1 MSSPATSA
9 EAGGRAPTRATV
21 AVAANDAG
29 HGARVGVNWMLA
41 AEALVLLGLLWLAVT
56 VRLTGLGDHTDVS
69 DEGIRGVQLRL
80 LAAGYRP
87 VSEIYASQGPLS
99 LWLFAPA
106 VALFGPEIVVARLT
120 VVASS
125 LVVLAASV
133 WLARAAAGPI
143 AGLAAGAVLAVSPV
157 FLDNSRLAFVEVP
170 SIAPTVLGLVGILRF
185 RRSGRRGW
193 LIASAVLMAV
203 GALAKPMA
211 AVAGLPALV
220 LILAPRI
227 DGRAETAG
235 AERRWGRR
243 LVDLG
248 VFAAS
253 GLLVCTAVVLAVGP
267 ATLYEQ
273 VVAYRLGA
281 RAVRGWDLATNLSL
295 VSAQLRLHG
304 WGVLLA
310 ALVGAARVSL
320 QGGWIGYACV
330 AWLAGALAAL
340 LLYSP
345 LWEKHVTYALT
356 PLAILA
362 GVGVSSVAL
371 PARPGITWQ
380 RLMLGLPAV
389 AALVL
394 AIWHLPVLAAGT
406 RAIVHRHA
414 GSDLARYA
422 DDLEIVRAATAPG
435 EFVVVDDAYLAM
447 LSGRLTPPLLADL
460 SWNRILARALT
471 AEQAI
476 AETRRYDS
484 KIVILQDD
492 HLGQVQRYL
501 TWADREYVLVKSYV
515 QRRPARFRRV
525 YAAPSVDLGAV
536 RDALRATLAVPT
548 DVRIGPAVL
557 LGYDLERREIKPG
570 SRVDL
575 TLMFESLQNR
585 APEHALITRLRDR
598 SGETAWEGEWKVG
611 DGGQELH
618 SWPAGGWQAQT
629 LRLLIDDVPEG
640 AYTLTI
646 ALQRPNGNAA
656 RVEARAGAR
665 AWGSGDEVDLGEVLV
680 VR

>member
-1 MSSPATSA
+1 MSAKVA
-9 EAGGRAPTRATV
+9 IAGPTI
-21 AVAANDAG
+21 G
-29 HGARVGVNWMLA
+29 QGARVRVNWLLA
-41 AEALVLLGLLWLAVT
+41 VEAVLLIGLLWLALT
-56 VRLTGLGDHTDVS
+56 VRLTGLADHTDLS
-69 DEGIRGVQLRL
+69 DEGIRGVQMRL
-80 LAAGYRP
+80 LAAGFKP
-87 VSEIYASQGPLS
+87 VTEIYASQGPLS
-99 LWLFAPA
+99 LWLFYPS

-133 WLARAAAGPI
+133 WLARLAAGPI

-170 SIAPTVLGLVGILRF
+170 SIAPTVLGLVGILLF
-185 RRSGRRGW
+185 RRFGQRGW
-193 LIASAVLMAV
+193 LVASAIFMAI
-203 GALAKPMA
+203 GSLAKPMA

-220 LILAPRI
+220 LILAPQI
-227 DGRAETAG
+227 NGLQG
-235 AERRWGRR
+235 AAREWRQR
-243 LVDLG
+243 LVDLAI
-248 VFAAS
+248 FTAS

-267 ATLYEQ
+267 AALYDQ
-273 VVAYRLGA
+273 VIAYRLGA
-281 RAVRGWDLATNLSL
+281 RAVRGWDLTTNLNL
-295 VSAQLRLHG
+295 VTTQLRLHG

-310 ALVGAARVSL
+310 AVVGMASVALR
-320 QGGWIGYACV
+320 GGWIGIACI

-340 LLYSP
+340 LAYSP
-345 LWEKHVTYALT
+345 LWDKHVTYALP

-362 GVGVSSVAL
+362 GIGVASIGL
-371 PARPGITWQ
+371 LTRR
-380 RLMLGLPAV
+380 RLEFRRLALGLPAV
-389 AALVL
+389 AALL
-394 AIWHLPVLAAGT
+394 LIASHLPTLLAGT
-406 RAIVHRHA
+406 RAIVYRDA
-414 GSDLARYA
+414 GSDLSRYA
-422 DDLEIVRAATAPG
+422 DDLEIVKAATTPDQ
-435 EFVVVDDAYLAM
+435 FVVIDDAYLAM
-447 LSGRLTPPLLADL
+447 MTGRLTPPFLADL

-476 AETRRYDS
+476 VETRRYDS
-484 KIVILQDD
+484 KILILQDD

-525 YAAPSVDLGAV
+525 YAAPDVDLGNV
-536 RDALRATLAVPT
+536 RDALRASLAVPT
-548 DVRIGPAVL
+548 DVRIGPAAL
-557 LGYDLERREIKPG
+557 LGYELEQREIKPG

-575 TLMFESLQNR
+575 TLMFESTQNR

-618 SWPAGGWQAQT
+618 TWQAGGWQAQT

-656 RVEARAGAR
+656 RVEARSGAR
-665 AWGSGDEVDLGEVLV
+665 SYGSGDELDLGNVQV
-680 VR
+680 VQ